1 MIGPAPFET
10 IALPPP
16 LLAWA
21 PFFQP
26 LNFFFDWGFLLA
38 IPLAFFIS
46 VTYKAM
52 RVNHYHRYWRR
63 VTVMTLQILVGM
75 VVLQVGLFVLI
86 EFILPIL
93 PAR

>member
-1 MIGPAPFET
+1 MIGAAFIGT

-21 PFFQP
+21 PFLQP
-26 LNFFFDWGFLLA
+26 LNFFFDWSFLLA

-52 RVNHYHRYWRR
+52 RVNHYHRYWGQ
-63 VTVMTLQILVGM
+63 VAVMTLQILVGM
-75 VVLQVGLFVLI
+75 IVLQVGLFVLI
-86 EFILPIL
+86 EFVLPML